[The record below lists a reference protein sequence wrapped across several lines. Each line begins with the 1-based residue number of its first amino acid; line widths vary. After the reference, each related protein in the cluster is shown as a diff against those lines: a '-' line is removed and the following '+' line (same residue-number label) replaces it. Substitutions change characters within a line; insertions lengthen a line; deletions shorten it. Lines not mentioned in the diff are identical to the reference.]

1 MLEDLMT
8 MFTVEERER
17 VREWLIEQA
26 RADGQIAGAAAV
38 GSSAS
43 GGDRWSDV
51 DLTFGVAPGA
61 TVKEVLDRWTE
72 IMRERFA
79 AEVLFDIAVQA
90 TVYRVFLLPGALQVD
105 LSFSPADQ
113 FGARTPRFA
122 LIFGEAVPHPAPVA
136 APDAGELFGIGV
148 HHAVRAHIC
157 IERGLLWQAEYWI
170 HNTRDQALALACLRL
185 GLDTR
190 YARGFDLLPE
200 AVRAPFLEALPRA
213 LDVTE
218 LRRALAAAATGLLR
232 EAEPLVACAA
242 RVRPMLAPMVS
253 PVGSD

>member
-1 MLEDLMT
+1 MT
-8 MFTVEERER
+8 MFTVEERDH

-26 RADGQIAGAAAV
+26 RADDQIVAAAAV

-43 GGDRWSDV
+43 GGDRWSDL

-61 TVKEVLDRWTE
+61 AVKEVLERWTGL
-72 IMRERFA
+72 MRERLA

-122 LIFGEAVPHPAPVA
+122 LIFGEAVAHPAPVTT
-136 APDAGELFGIGV
+136 PDADELFGIGV
-148 HHAVRAHIC
+148 HHVVRAHIC
-157 IERGLLWQAEYWI
+157 IERKLLWQAEYWI
-170 HNTRDQALALACLRL
+170 HNTRDQALTLACLRL
-185 GLDTR
+185 GLEAR

-200 AVRAPFLEALPRA
+200 DVRVSFLEALPRA
-213 LDVTE
+213 LDATE
-218 LRRALAAAATGLLR
+218 LRRALAVAALGLLR
-232 EAEPLVACAA
+232 EAEPQVEYAA
-242 RVRPMLAPMVS
+242 RIRPMLAAITAPADV
-253 PVGSD
+253 P